1 MAPTAIGERVQCQAR
16 ATPSGPIRFAI
27 PRPSSGIAS
36 MSMSAPVTVAPR
48 YKPPSFSTGALPC
61 QRFSAISPSPPS
73 QSPRVPRALHT
84 LHVGRAVRRGR
95 ALSIGQE
102 LAASSMGRARR
113 RSKSRSARTRRIP
126 TLDLPCG
133 LEFAAGQRADRCE
146 IWALVPIDYFA
157 LRRDYGRLHVKELRP
172 FQEIR
177 GYYSYILLMNFMFIS
192 EYPSSGTIHPR
203 PEAALRGET
212 QCLGHTQNLQFRQR

>member
-1 MAPTAIGERVQCQAR
+1 MAPSAIGERVQWQAR

-27 PRPSSGIAS
+27 PRRSGCLAS
-36 MSMSAPVTVAPR
+36 MSMSAPVTVARR

-73 QSPRVPRALHT
+73 QSPRVRRALHT
-84 LHVGRAVRRGR
+84 LHVGRALRMGGRDLLGRNWPRRLWAEGEGAQR
-95 ALSIGQE
+95 ADR
-102 LAASSMGRARR
+102 RARGESDPRFALRPRIRR
-113 RSKSRSARTRRIP
+113 RSA
-126 TLDLPCG
+126 
-133 LEFAAGQRADRCE
+133 ADRCE
-146 IWALVPIDYFA
+146 IWALVPIDCFA
-157 LRRDYGRLHVKELRP
+157 LWRDYGRLHVKELRP

-177 GYYSYILLMNFMFIS
+177 GYYSYISLMNFMFTS